1 MLSFLKTLL
10 IIIWAYYGLKLLTR
24 LLSPFLMRYVTK
36 KVMDK
41 FQHGAGANPFDFT
54 QSAAHGKGANQ
65 KNEPLKK
72 TSSKVVGEYVDF
84 EEIDD

>member
-10 IIIWAYYGLKLLTR
+10 IIIWAYYGLKLLLR
-24 LLSPFLMRYVTK
+24 LLRPFLMRYVTK
-36 KVMDK
+36 KLINK
-41 FQHGAGANPFDFT
+41 FQNGTGADPFGFSQAEHET
-54 QSAAHGKGANQ
+54 RSKATK
-65 KNEPLKK
+65 KEPIKK